1 MLPPLYF
8 VSFKNRHVTIKRVLT
23 VLHNRNFI
31 EVFIIKKALKNYSDN
46 FAACKTRI
54 QGFKQRSFNF
64 IKHNRFRY
72 LISVVKITVKCRS
85 GNACIA
91 AYFRNCNIGGLF
103 LFYKLFIFFD
113 YSVFRFRKSP
123 PPFLSIIA

>member
-23 VLHNRNFI
+23 ALHNRNFI
-31 EVFIIKKALKNYSDN
+31 KVFIIKKALKNYSDN
-46 FAACKTRI
+46 FAACKTRM

-103 LFYKLFIFFD
+103 LFYKLFYILRLFCF
-113 YSVFRFRKSP
+113 SFPQKTPLLFC
-123 PPFLSIIA
+123 LS